1 MIHQLSYLLKMALK
15 AMNLLLE
22 LPTPFPS
29 DEVPILRPS
38 DIYLVIVEEQD
49 VSDKVF
55 LDC

>member
-1 MIHQLSYLLKMALK
+1 MALK

-22 LPTPFPS
+22 LPTPFPG